1 MATIDLFGGGGILV
15 GFIIGVVC
23 GVFELYLLSRLTLA
37 VQQGKAALMLPLLL
51 VKLLLLAAA
60 FVPVILYFRSDLLWC
75 GVGIS
80 ASLVI
85 GAVIINFVNQRS
97 GKGDKK
103 S

>member
-1 MATIDLFGGGGILV
+1 MV
-15 GFIIGVVC
+15 GFVIGIVC
-23 GVFELYLLSRLTLA
+23 GVAELYLLSRLTLA
-37 VQQGKAALMLPLLL
+37 VQNSRTALILPLLL
-51 VKLLLLAAA
+51 VKLLILAAA

>member
-1 MATIDLFGGGGILV
+1 MV
-15 GFIIGVVC
+15 GFLIGLVC

-37 VQQGKAALMLPLLL
+37 VQDGKTALILPMLL
-51 VKLLLLAAA
+51 VKLFVLAIA
-60 FVPVILYFRSDLLWC
+60 FVPVILYFRNDLLWC
-75 GVGIS
+75 GVGVS

-85 GAVIINFVNQRS
+85 GAVIMNFVSQRS

>member
-1 MATIDLFGGGGILV
+1 MI
-15 GFIIGVVC
+15 GFVIGLVC
-23 GVFELYLLSRLTLA
+23 GIAELYLLSRLTLA
-37 VQQGKAALMLPLLL
+37 VQNGKTALILPMLFLML
-51 VKLLLLAAA
+51 VVLAIA
-60 FVPVILYFRSDLLWC
+60 FVPVILYFRNELLWC
-75 GVGIS
+75 GVGVS

>member
-1 MATIDLFGGGGILV
+1 MIGFG
-15 GFIIGVVC
+15 IGVVC
-23 GVFELYLLSRLTLA
+23 GIAELYLLSRVTLA
-37 VQQGKAALMLPLLL
+37 VQNGKTALILPLLL
-51 VKLLLLAAA
+51 VKLIILAVA
-60 FVPVILYFRSDLLWC
+60 FVPVILYFRSELLWC

>member
-1 MATIDLFGGGGILV
+1 MIGFVIGI
-15 GFIIGVVC
+15 VC
-23 GVFELYLLSRLTLA
+23 GVAELYLLSRLTLA
-37 VQQGKAALMLPLLL
+37 VQNSKAALILPLLL
-51 VKLLLLAAA
+51 VKHLVLAAA
-60 FVPVILYFRSDLLWC
+60 FDPVILYFRNDLLWC

-85 GAVIINFVNQRS
+85 GAVIINFVTQRS

>member
-1 MATIDLFGGGGILV
+1 MI
-15 GFIIGVVC
+15 GFVIGLVC
-23 GVFELYLLSRLTLA
+23 GIAELYLLSRLTLA
-37 VQQGKAALMLPLLL
+37 VQNGKTALILPMLFLKL
-51 VKLLLLAAA
+51 VVLAIA
-60 FVPVILYFRSDLLWC
+60 FVPVILYFRNELLWC
-75 GVGIS
+75 GVGVS

>member
-1 MATIDLFGGGGILV
+1 MV
-15 GFIIGVVC
+15 GFLIGAVC

-37 VQQGKAALMLPLLL
+37 VQNGRTAYILPLVL
-51 VKLLLLAAA
+51 VKLLVLAAA
-60 FVPVILYFRSDLLWC
+60 FVPVILYFRDDLLWC

-80 ASLVI
+80 ASLIIGTVI
-85 GAVIINFVNQRS
+85 LNVVTQRS

>member
-1 MATIDLFGGGGILV
+1 MV
-15 GFIIGVVC
+15 GFLIGVVC

-37 VQQGKAALMLPLLL
+37 VQNGRTALILPLLL
-51 VKLLLLAAA
+51 VKLLILAVA
-60 FVPVILYFRSDLLWC
+60 FVPVILYFRNDLLWC

-85 GAVIINFVNQRS
+85 GAVIINFMNQRS

>member
-1 MATIDLFGGGGILV
+1 MV
-15 GFIIGVVC
+15 GFLIGLVC

-37 VQQGKAALMLPLLL
+37 VQDGKTALILPMLL
-51 VKLLLLAAA
+51 VKLFVLAIA
-60 FVPVILYFRSDLLWC
+60 FVPFILYFRNDLLWC
-75 GVGIS
+75 GVGVS

-85 GAVIINFVNQRS
+85 GAVIMNFVSQRS

>member
-1 MATIDLFGGGGILV
+1 MI
-15 GFIIGVVC
+15 GFIIGAVC
-23 GVFELYLLSRLTLA
+23 GVAELYLLSRLTLA
-37 VQQGKAALMLPLLL
+37 VQEGRSVQMLPLLL
-51 VKLLLLAAA
+51 AKLLLLAAA
-60 FVPVILYFRSDLLWC
+60 FASVILYFRNDLLWC

-85 GAVIINFVNQRS
+85 GAVIMNTLSQRS

>member
-1 MATIDLFGGGGILV
+1 MV
-15 GFIIGVVC
+15 GFVIGIVC
-23 GVFELYLLSRLTLA
+23 GAAELYLLSRLTLA
-37 VQQGKAALMLPLLL
+37 VQNSKTALILPLLL
-51 VKLLLLAAA
+51 VKLLLLAVA